1 MLRGLWKLTW
11 LEIKIFLRE
20 PMGAF
25 GSILLP
31 VLLFLVAG
39 RIVGER
45 ITAAP
50 SFFAAGFLGTELP
63 VFVAILITLSGVTS
77 LVTIVSI
84 YREGGILKR
93 LRATPVRPLTILTAH
108 VLAKLLLSMATLSLM
123 VLAGKRY
130 YPVDFHVPVFGFALA
145 LLISTWSI
153 LSIGFVIASIVP
165 TARFAQPIGT
175 ALLYP
180 MIGICG
186 LFVPVHSLPPAL
198 QTVARVTPLTYAVS
212 LLRGIWKGE
221 PWSSHWSDIGA
232 LVAVFVICS
241 AVSTKV
247 FRWE

>member
-31 VLLFLVAG
+31 VLVFLVVG
-39 RIVGER
+39 RMVGAR
-45 ITAAP
+45 ITP
-50 SFFAAGFLGTELP
+50 PGSFAASFVRTELS
-63 VFVAILITLSGVTS
+63 VFVAILIALSGVTS

-108 VLAKLLLSMATLSLM
+108 VLVKLLLTAATLALM
-123 VLAGKRY
+123 ILAGKRY
-130 YPVDFHVPVFGFALA
+130 YPVDFHVPFFSFALA

-175 ALLYP
+175 VILYP
-180 MIGICG
+180 MLGVCG

-198 QTVARVTPLTYAVS
+198 QTVARVIPLTYAVS
-212 LLRGIWKGE
+212 LLQGIWTGE
-221 PWSSHWSDIGA
+221 PWSAHWSDIMA
-232 LVAVFVICS
+232 LVAVFVICTGLS
-241 AVSTKV
+241 AKV

>member
-1 MLRGLWKLTW
+1 MMRGLWKLTW

-25 GSILLP
+25 GTILLP
-31 VLLFLVAG
+31 VLVFLVVG
-39 RIVGER
+39 RIVGGR
-45 ITAAP
+45 ITP
-50 SFFAAGFLGTELP
+50 PRFFAASFLRTELP
-63 VFVAILITLSGVTS
+63 VFVSILIALSGVTS

-93 LRATPVRPLTILTAH
+93 LRATPIRPLTILTAH
-108 VLAKLLLSMATLSLM
+108 VLVKLLLSVATLALM
-123 VLAGKRY
+123 MLAGKRY
-130 YPVDFHVPVFGFALA
+130 YPVDFHVPVFDFAVA

-165 TARFAQPIGT
+165 TARFAQAIGT

-180 MIGICG
+180 MIGVCG
-186 LFVPVHSLPPAL
+186 LFVPVHSLPPSL

-212 LLRGIWKGE
+212 LLQGIWKGE
-221 PWSSHWSDIGA
+221 PWSAHWSDIVA
-232 LVAVFVICS
+232 LVVVFVICS
-241 AVSTKV
+241 VVSAKV

>member
-1 MLRGLWKLTW
+1 MMRGLWKLTW

-31 VLLFLVAG
+31 VLVFLVVG
-39 RIVGER
+39 RIVGGR
-45 ITAAP
+45 IAP
-50 SFFAAGFLGTELP
+50 PRSFAASFLRTELP
-63 VFVAILITLSGVTS
+63 VFVSILIALSGVTS

-93 LRATPVRPLTILTAH
+93 LRATPIRPLTVLTAH
-108 VLAKLLLSMATLSLM
+108 VLVKLLLSVATLALM
-123 VLAGKRY
+123 MLAGKRY
-130 YPVDFHVPVFGFALA
+130 YPVDFHVPVFDFAVA

-180 MIGICG
+180 MIGVCG

-212 LLRGIWKGE
+212 LLQGIWKGE
-221 PWSSHWSDIGA
+221 PWSAHSSDIVA

-241 AVSTKV
+241 VVSAKV